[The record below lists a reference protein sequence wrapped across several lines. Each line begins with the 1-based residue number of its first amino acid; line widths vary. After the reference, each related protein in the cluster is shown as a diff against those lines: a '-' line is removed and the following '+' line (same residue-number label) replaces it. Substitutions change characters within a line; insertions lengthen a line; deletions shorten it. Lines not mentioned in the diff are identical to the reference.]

1 MIGVFMI
8 TFTAKKNDKLVK
20 CVLENVKGVSFSAV
34 MKLLRNKDVKVN
46 GTRVNKDL
54 KINAGDKVEIYYSP
68 KIEEPISVIYSDENV
83 LIVDKKSGY
92 TSEEIFE
99 FLSKKEQV
107 YFIHRLD
114 RNTSGVMVFAKNE
127 TAEKELISG
136 FKNRSFIKIYAA
148 SVFKKMEKK
157 EDVLTAYLIKD
168 AEKSTVKIYDK
179 KVNGA
184 TEIKTGYKVIS
195 YDNKSNI
202 SRLQVRLYTGKTHQ
216 IRAHLAFIG
225 HPIVGDGKYGDNK
238 MNKAV
243 KVKSQILNAY
253 SITFNFDKENVLY
266 YLDGKTFYSGEN

>member
-1 MIGVFMI
+1 MI

-20 CVLENVKGVSFSAV
+20 CVLDNVKGVSFSAV

-68 KIEEPISVIYSDENV
+68 KVEEPVSVIYSDENV

-99 FLSKKEQV
+99 YLSKKEQV

-114 RNTSGVMVFAKNE
+114 RNTSGVMVFAKNQ

-136 FKNRSFIKIYAA
+136 FKNRDFIKIYAA

-184 TEIKTGYKVIS
+184 TEIKTGYIVIS
-195 YDNKSNI
+195 YDEKSNI
-202 SRLQVRLYTGKTHQ
+202 SRLHVRLYTGKTHQ

>member
-1 MIGVFMI
+1 MI

-54 KINAGDKVEIYYSP
+54 KINTGDTVEIFYSP

>member
-54 KINAGDKVEIYYSP
+54 KINAGDMVEIFYSP

-99 FLSKKEQV
+99 YLSKKEQV

-114 RNTSGVMVFAKNE
+114 RNTSGVMVFAKNQ

-148 SVFKKMEKK
+148 SVFNKMEKK

-202 SRLQVRLYTGKTHQ
+202 SRLHVRLYTGKTHQ